1 MAIAADE
8 ILENGPTILGF
19 RRLRGHQ
26 VPLGRA
32 FTARG
37 GGRIPP
43 KYTPWPARAQV
54 RSTASGR
61 AIGPFDRDASG
72 VAVYLHARAA
82 RASGRRRSSPPSTVP
97 ASASPSRVAQVR
109 RRGEERAS
117 ARHTGVIRST
127 PTPCATLFE
136 SVGFGDDSGRHREGL
151 EHLAE
156 HETGKSLPRSAD
168 IDLCTHLIGYGSGSG
183 FWVPGWVPRSSFV
196 PDSPGVSTVPGSLVP
211 SSRFVAGRIRATAI
225 LRTRHLEP
233 EPVNRE
239 LGTNP
244 EPGSQP
250 GTQNPEP
257 GTVLNTNEFRV

>member
-8 ILENGPTILGF
+8 ILENGLTILGF

-54 RSTASGR
+54 LSSASGR

-72 VAVYLHARAA
+72 VAVYQHARAA

-136 SVGFGDDSGRHREGL
+136 SVGFGDDNGRHREGL

-168 IDLCTHLIGYGSGSG
+168 IDLCTRLIGYGSGSG
-183 FWVPGWVPRSSFV
+183 FQSWVPRSSFV

-257 GTVLNTNEFRV
+257 GTVPQHK